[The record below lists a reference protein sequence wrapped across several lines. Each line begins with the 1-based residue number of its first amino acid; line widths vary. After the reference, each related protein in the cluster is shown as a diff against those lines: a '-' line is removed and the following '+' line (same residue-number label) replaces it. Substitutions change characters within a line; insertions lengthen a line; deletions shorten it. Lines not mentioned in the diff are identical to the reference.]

1 LKYVYK
7 NLVYEN
13 RDSKGLLYRDGK
25 LLFMGNP
32 WSGIMQFISYSG
44 NAEEVREMFKAQL
57 EQREQIRFKIESK
70 KPKDPEPI
78 KREEPKTKK
87 PMIRRPGRDDRRTV
101 R

>member
-1 LKYVYK
+1 
-7 NLVYEN
+7 
-13 RDSKGLLYRDGK
+13 
-25 LLFMGNP
+25 MGNT

-57 EQREQIRFKIESK
+57 EQREQIKFKAESK

-78 KREEPKTKK
+78 QRQEPKKEPVLK
-87 PMIRRPGRDDRRTV
+87 RSRNDRKLV